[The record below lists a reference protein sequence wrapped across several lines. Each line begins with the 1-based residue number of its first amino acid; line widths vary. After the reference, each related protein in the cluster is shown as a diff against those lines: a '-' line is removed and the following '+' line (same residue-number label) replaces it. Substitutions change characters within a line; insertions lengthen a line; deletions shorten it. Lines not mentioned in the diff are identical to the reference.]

1 MFKRSKFLI
10 LTALL
15 AFVPFSANAAEL
27 STKFALNLEVTKK
40 IAAAAEAYA
49 RENDWNVIIA
59 IVDDGGNLLYL
70 QRMDGAQI
78 GSIEIA
84 IRKARSSINFKRP
97 TKAFADRVNSGGT
110 ALITLPGAI
119 TFDGGHPIVHEGH
132 YLGGIGVSGVTGEQ
146 DGFIAKAGADALAG
160 ILE

>member
-1 MFKRSKFLI
+1 MSKSIKTLI
-10 LTALL
+10 LAALIAAL
-15 AFVPFSANAAEL
+15 PFTTQASEL
-27 STKFALNLEVTKK
+27 STKFALNLELTKK

-59 IVDDGGNLLYL
+59 IVDDGGHLLYL

-78 GSIEIA
+78 GSVEIA
-84 IRKARSSINFKRP
+84 IRKAQSAINFKRP

-146 DGFIAKAGADALAG
+146 VGFIAAAGAEVLSK
-160 ILE
+160 ILN